1 MPHHGVSSR
10 PARRPRS
17 SSARR
22 PKAAALCAYRS
33 PLLGEGFATNILV
46 KTLQDFGG
54 VCTVMTKLEYATL
67 VAWIA
72 EAGLAGKSETAIVT
86 GFCNRL
92 VALGIPLAR
101 AAVVIDT
108 LHPIYEGRAFLW
120 HGPDKEMTIFEYGR
134 TDAGEPAERW
144 HRSPLYHL
152 VQSGEAYL
160 RRRLSERT
168 DTEFEF
174 LAEIRAAGM
183 TDYLALINRFAA
195 DGIIGDMDCVY
206 SYWIAGGANGFADA
220 DIVDIKRVVPLLA
233 LAVKSASL
241 ARIAKTLVETY
252 LGRGASE
259 RVLNG
264 RIAPGIADRI
274 EAVLWF
280 SDLRGYTRITDTAP
294 PEHIIPLLNDYTD
307 VIVSA
312 IHEQGGD
319 VLKFMG
325 DGTLAI
331 FTAENRSDACQA
343 ALRAMGGAQRG
354 VAALNQRRIA
364 QDLPVTEMYLG
375 LHVGEV
381 FYGNVGSKHRLDFTV
396 VGPAVNEVSRIAAL
410 CRSVDQ
416 PVLVSEAFATAV
428 GGADGYLVS
437 VGRFALRGVGRG
449 QDLYTLDPGRET
461 PF

>member
-1 MPHHGVSSR
+1 
-10 PARRPRS
+10 
-17 SSARR
+17 
-22 PKAAALCAYRS
+22 
-33 PLLGEGFATNILV
+33 
-46 KTLQDFGG
+46 
-54 VCTVMTKLEYATL
+54 
-67 VAWIA
+67 
-72 EAGLAGKSETAIVT
+72 
-86 GFCNRL
+86 
-92 VALGIPLAR
+92 
-101 AAVVIDT
+101 
-108 LHPIYEGRAFLW
+108 
-120 HGPDKEMTIFEYGR
+120 
-134 TDAGEPAERW
+134 
-144 HRSPLYHL
+144 
-152 VQSGEAYL
+152 VQSGEAHM

-168 DTEFEF
+168 DTEFDF

-206 SYWIAGGANGFADA
+206 SYWIAGGPNGFADA
-220 DIVDIKRVVPLLA
+220 DILDMKRVAPLLA

-280 SDLRGYTRITDTAP
+280 SDLRGYTRITDRAP
-294 PEHIIPLLNDYTD
+294 PEHIIPLLNDYTE

-312 IHEQGGD
+312 IHDQGGD
-319 VLKFMG
+319 VLKLMG

-343 ALRAMGGAQRG
+343 ALRAMGGAHRG
-354 VAALNQRRIA
+354 VAALNQRRLA

-375 LHVGEV
+375 LHIGEV

-416 PVLVSEAFATAV
+416 PVLVSEAFSTAV
-428 GGADGYLVS
+428 GGADGCLVS